1 MQTRKTAARLLRLGG
16 SVAPAIAVFIGR
28 NMSIEMRANGRK
40 ENMQYGLQLYSVRDV
55 VPADYQSA
63 LRQVAQM
70 GYAMVETCD
79 DFKSPT
85 AAQVKGWCDANGL
98 TVSGTHT
105 GAEALAS
112 DVIEQTIR
120 NHHTLGCS
128 LLIIPGHDLTT
139 REKLDDFIAL
149 VERARPMLEKE
160 GITLAYHNHSHE
172 FYPNEDGQI
181 IYDELLS
188 RTGLKLELDT
198 YWAYN
203 ARQDVISLMEKLRG
217 RLVAVHLKD
226 GDAQGNGFPLGQGT
240 PPVVAVRRKAIE
252 MGVRMVVES
261 ETLQPD
267 GLTEAKA
274 CIDFLKTLDD

>member
-1 MQTRKTAARLLRLGG
+1 
-16 SVAPAIAVFIGR
+16 
-28 NMSIEMRANGRK
+28 
-40 ENMQYGLQLYSVRDV
+40 MQYGLQLYSVRDV

-79 DFKSPT
+79 DFKSLT

-105 GAEALAS
+105 GAQALAP
-112 DVIEQTIR
+112 DAIEQTIR

-240 PPVVAVRRKAIE
+240 APVVAVRRKAIE

>member
-28 NMSIEMRANGRK
+28 NMSVEMRANGRK

-79 DFKSPT
+79 DFRSLT

-105 GAEALAS
+105 GAQALAP

-160 GITLAYHNHSHE
+160 GISFGYHNHAHE
-172 FYPNEDGQI
+172 FRPNVDGSMIHDQLV
-181 IYDELLS
+181 Y
-188 RTGLKLELDT
+188 RTNLNIEIDT
-198 YWAYN
+198 YWAY
-203 ARQDVISLMEKLRG
+203 VGMGHPIELMER
-217 RLVAVHLKD
+217 LKD
-226 GDAQGNGFPLGQGT
+226 RLKVIHIKDGYANGEGMPLGQGT
-240 PPVVAVRRKAIE
+240 APVAEVYKKAVELGIP
-252 MGVRMVVES
+252 MVVES
-261 ETLQPD
+261 ETLKPS
-267 GLTEAKA
+267 GMEEARI
-274 CIDFLKTLDD
+274 CIEFLKAQEK